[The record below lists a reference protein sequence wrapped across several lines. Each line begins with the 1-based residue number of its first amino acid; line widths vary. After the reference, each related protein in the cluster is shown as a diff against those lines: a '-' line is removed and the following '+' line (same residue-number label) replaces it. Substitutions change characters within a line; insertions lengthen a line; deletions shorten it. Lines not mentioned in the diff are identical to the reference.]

1 MISCSGRSKWYL
13 TAGIIWFI
21 ACAGIVIGLPF
32 MELAGRVVFFP
43 ILAVGLI
50 RGLYFLLSYK
60 NKRIYISEKE
70 ILYFSLFNKQYIY
83 SIDDIKKV
91 NYYLGGRGQVGG
103 LTLKF
108 DTIKIKI
115 PREMI
120 GFLEVEGELK
130 QFGLL

>member
-43 ILAVGLI
+43 ILAVGFI
-50 RGLYFLLSYK
+50 RGLYFLLFYK

-70 ILYFSLFNKQYIY
+70 IL
-83 SIDDIKKV
+83 
-91 NYYLGGRGQVGG
+91 
-103 LTLKF
+103 
-108 DTIKIKI
+108 
-115 PREMI
+115 
-120 GFLEVEGELK
+120 
-130 QFGLL
+130 